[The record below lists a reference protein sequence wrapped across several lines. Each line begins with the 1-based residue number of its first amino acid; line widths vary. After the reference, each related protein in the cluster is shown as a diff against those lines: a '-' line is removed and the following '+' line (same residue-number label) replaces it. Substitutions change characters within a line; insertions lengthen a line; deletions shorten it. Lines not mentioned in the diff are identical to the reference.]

1 MTRIIT
7 IINIIACIVLSGCHD
22 FDVEHE
28 YYKNGQLKSST
39 EEKDGKSHGIQKIY
53 NEEGVLIEENI
64 FEEGLKEGVSYLY
77 SNQVL
82 REEVFYKQG
91 KIIWKKEFYPDGSIY
106 ELISYNE
113 YTGCADSLVRFEQN
127 GTQAI
132 ESIPLPCFTKAV
144 YSVGDTLTFSIK
156 NSNNYM
162 AEGIEK
168 QLVITSGVKEELEE
182 GGTTLAKD
190 TIELFSGRVSYDF
203 NYRKKLVNSGPD
215 TLVCCLRTIRGVNDS
230 VRINEHCFAFAYVVQ

>member
-1 MTRIIT
+1 MRRII
-7 IINIIACIVLSGCHD
+7 IYMMACMVLCGCHD
-22 FDVEHE
+22 LDVEYEYHE
-28 YYKNGQLKSST
+28 NGQLKSTT
-39 EEKDGKSHGIQKIY
+39 EVKDGKPHGIQKIY
-53 NEEGVLIEENI
+53 NEEGALIEESI
-64 FEEGLKEGVSYLY
+64 FDEGLREGVSYLY

-82 REEVFYKQG
+82 KEEVFYKQD
-91 KIIWKKEFYPDGSIY
+91 KKIWKKEFYPDGNIY

-168 QLVITSGVKEELEE
+168 QLVITSGVTEELEE
-182 GGTTLAKD
+182 GETTLAKD

-203 NYRKKLVNSGPD
+203 NYRKKLVDSGPD

-230 VRINEHCFAFAYVVQ
+230 VRIYESCFAFAYVVQ